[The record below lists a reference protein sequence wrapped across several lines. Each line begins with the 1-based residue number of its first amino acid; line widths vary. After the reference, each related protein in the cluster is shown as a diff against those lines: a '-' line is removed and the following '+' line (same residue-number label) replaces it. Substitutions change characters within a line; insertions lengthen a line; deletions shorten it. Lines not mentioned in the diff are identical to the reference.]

1 MIEAIY
7 VLGIAAAILVN
18 IAALTLLVL
27 RYIPF
32 PAIARATGIIVICL
46 ALFSLEHFVGLG
58 PLYPLFLPLTAL
70 SLLVIWSERAW
81 FSDETFRTS

>member
-18 IAALTLLVL
+18 IAASTLLVL

-32 PAIARATGIIVICL
+32 PATARATGPLSICL
-46 ALFSLEHFVGLG
+46 ALFSLEHFSGLG
-58 PLYPLFLPLTAL
+58 SLYPLTLSSIILPAL
-70 SLLVIWSERAW
+70 SSAW
-81 FSDETFRTS
+81 LGSSSHFSACG